1 MPSGRGWVPSS
12 ATRWTQRSRASRT
25 ILSYTRS
32 ATEERG
38 VRFYD
43 DFPTFFGIDRT
54 TPSWW
59 SSRLRSRQARSPFY
73 PRSTSQAH
81 LNSRRRRRGD
91 FLGAR
96 HAGLRIGCIFCLAP
110 PRFAES
116 PCRNIEY
123 FCLRKALRNQQV
135 VGSSPTAGSRNSTTH
150 ATAST
155 TLDSSYRS
163 CAVAFERMPSGW

>member
-1 MPSGRGWVPSS
+1 MPSGRGGYRVPRRGGRSDRARREQSS
-12 ATRWTQRSRASRT
+12 HIPGA
-25 ILSYTRS
+25 LPRS
-32 ATEERG
+32 AACAFTTISLRSLVSIVRHLRG
-38 VRFYD
+38 G
-43 DFPTFFGIDRT
+43 P
-54 TPSWW
+54 
-59 SSRLRSRQARSPFY
+59 RLRSRQARSPFY
-73 PRSTSQAH
+73 PRSTSQGH

-155 TLDSSYRS
+155 TLDSLVPLLRRS
-163 CAVAFERMPSGW
+163 LRENAE